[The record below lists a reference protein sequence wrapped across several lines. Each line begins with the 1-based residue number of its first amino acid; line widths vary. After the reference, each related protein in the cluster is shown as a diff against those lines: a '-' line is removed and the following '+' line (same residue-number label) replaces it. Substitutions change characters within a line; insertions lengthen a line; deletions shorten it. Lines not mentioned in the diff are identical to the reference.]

1 MCATLHGVLVGVMIL
16 GPVACTTATITP
28 THTQTPSATSTP
40 LASTEVPAGLTRVV
54 ATAAPTT
61 QPSETPSPTATL
73 DPTRWAAMTLEAIRV
88 AVTASGVPE
97 GSTEFEAQVA
107 ATRCALIAPPTA
119 TPMPWR
125 LAPEEPYVVSA
136 NCLGSD
142 LPGQG
147 VRLWQDGV
155 WVEAQGYQFAAQGDL
170 EVARHAYVELL
181 DVISLQAGPPTD
193 DFATTLSDHM
203 ASANV
208 LPSPQSCLADE
219 IVARVSALRQQGL
232 YVRLTF
238 TEPIQW
244 DGEYFLFVSPVET
257 TLSLPWSTTSVRQEL
272 LSIENNE
279 VIRAEQLAGLAGTAR
294 LRYEAPAERWL
305 VTDDARGYYCY
316 ERPYRLL
323 HQTTR

>member
-1 MCATLHGVLVGVMIL
+1 MRTPMRGLVLGVFLIVPMACEQATEPPGLSPTAAATQAESHTPL
-16 GPVACTTATITP
+16 GTSPTQVTATALVT
-28 THTQTPSATSTP
+28 ATRT
-40 LASTEVPAGLTRVV
+40 
-54 ATAAPTT
+54 ATA
-61 QPSETPSPTATL
+61 TPSPTPTWDAT
-73 DPTRWAAMTLEAIRV
+73 RIAGMTLEAIRV

-107 ATRCALIAPPTA
+107 ATRCALVPPPTS

-125 LAPEEPYVVSA
+125 LAPEQPYVVSA

-147 VRLWQDGV
+147 VQLWQDDV
-155 WVEAQGYQFAAQGDL
+155 WIEAQGYQFAAQGDL
-170 EVARHAYVELL
+170 EVARHAYVEFL

-193 DFATTLSDHM
+193 NFATTLSDHM

-219 IVARVSALRQQGL
+219 IVARVSALRQEGL

-238 TEPIQW
+238 SEPIQW

-257 TLSLPWSTTSVRQEL
+257 TLALPWSTMSVRQEL
-272 LSIENNE
+272 VSIENNE

-316 ERPYRLL
+316 GLPAFVR
-323 HQTTR
+323 